1 MKQRLA
7 GAAGVLALVL
17 GASAASAQTTA
28 VIVTQPSGYVTV
40 TPDQQV
46 LIQRYVVQH
55 PVTATIVTQPGFV
68 PVPGAVLPA
77 DVQVQTFSTDV
88 SYGGFDAPSYR
99 YVVMPDNQTV
109 LVEPGSRRIIEVI
122 R

>member
-1 MKQRLA
+1 MNKHLV
-7 GAAGVLALVL
+7 GAAGALALVL
-17 GASAASAQTTA
+17 GASAASAQTSA

-40 TPDQQV
+40 TPEQQV
-46 LIQRYVVQH
+46 QIQRYVVQR
-55 PVTATIVTQPGFV
+55 PVTATTVLPRGYA
-68 PVPGAVLPA
+68 PVAGAVMPA
-77 DVQVQTFSTDV
+77 DVELQTFSTDA

>member
-1 MKQRLA
+1 MNTHLV

-17 GASAASAQTTA
+17 GTSAAGAQTSA
-28 VIVTQPSGYVTV
+28 VIVAQPSGYVTV
-40 TPDQQV
+40 TPEQQV
-46 LIQRYVVQH
+46 LIQRYVVQQ
-55 PVTATIVTQPGFV
+55 PVATTTVTPRGFAPV
-68 PVPGAVLPA
+68 AGAVVPG
-77 DVQVQTFSTDV
+77 DVELQTFSTDA

-99 YVVMPDNQTV
+99 YVVLPDNETV